1 MHNRKCLMSRPLL
14 IGVGGAHSG
23 AGKTTFAVALLTHL
37 SGKNVSPSG
46 CRPPASGAL
55 KKWGAIKYTK
65 TDLYTSL
72 IDNRA
77 VLDRKDK
84 DTGKLISAGAEEV
97 LWIQG
102 PRDEI
107 EETVSIAIDR
117 LSHLDGIVIEGNSAI
132 EFSNPDIVIFIV
144 GLSGSIEKPSANRL
158 IKRADIIVF
167 TKDSGHYPKKS
178 GIFPGPRPHA
188 SDDVS
193 AACAVYFDPEDETTK
208 RELLEH
214 MDEIIEKR
222 LFDRIKQL
230 LKERAVDGRLT
241 CPAARQI
248 AEELQVS
255 YSEVGKAA
263 NELKVKIKDCELG
276 CF

>member
-1 MHNRKCLMSRPLL
+1 MSRPLL
-14 IGVGGAHSG
+14 IGVGGTHSG
-23 AGKTTFAVALLTHL
+23 AGKTTVAVALLLHL
-37 SGKNVSPSG
+37 SGKNVQSG
-46 CRPPASGAL
+46 KNVLPPGRRLPAAGAL
-55 KKWGAIKYTK
+55 TRWGAIKYTK

-72 IDNRA
+72 IDDKA
-77 VLDRKDK
+77 VLEQPDK
-84 DTGKLISAGAEEV
+84 DTGKLISAGAGEV

-132 EFSNPDIVIFIV
+132 EFSNPDIVIFIL
-144 GLSGSIEKPSANRL
+144 GLSGNIEKPSANRL

-167 TKDSGHYPKKS
+167 TKGSE
-178 GIFPGPRPHA
+178 PHTA
-188 SDDVS
+188 DGDVS
-193 AACAVYFDPEDETTK
+193 AARAVYFDPEDETTK
-208 RELLEH
+208 RELLDH

-222 LFDRIKQL
+222 LFDRVKQL
-230 LKERAVDGRLT
+230 LKERAMDGRLT

-248 AEELQVS
+248 AEELKVP
-255 YSEVGKAA
+255 YREVGKAA
-263 NELKVKIKDCELG
+263 NELKIKIKNCELG

>member
-1 MHNRKCLMSRPLL
+1 MSRPLL

-23 AGKTTFAVALLTHL
+23 AGKTTVARLLLKHL
-37 SGKNVSPSG
+37 TRDTSPSPLITH
-46 CRPPASGAL
+46 RPSLINL
-55 KKWGAIKYTK
+55 KRWGAIKYTK

-72 IDNRA
+72 IDNKA
-77 VLDRKDK
+77 VLARDDK

-102 PRDEI
+102 PRDGI

-132 EFSNPDIVIFIV
+132 EFSNPDIVIFIL
-144 GLSGSIEKPSANRL
+144 GSSGNIEKPSAIRL

-167 TKDSGHYPKKS
+167 TRGRKSYPKKS
-178 GIFPGPRPHA
+178 GIFRGPRPHA
-188 SDDVS
+188 ADGDVS
-193 AACAVYFDPEDETTK
+193 SARAVYFDPEDETSK
-208 RELLEH
+208 RELLGN
-214 MDEIIEKR
+214 MDEIIENR
-222 LFDRIKQL
+222 LFGRIKEL
-230 LKERAVDGRLT
+230 LKERATDARLT
-241 CPAARQI
+241 CHAARQI
-248 AEELQVS
+248 AEELKVP

-263 NELKVKIKDCELG
+263 NELKIKIKNCELG